1 MWLTLLALRNR
12 IGILMLSLAMVVLG
26 ATSLDR
32 LPVDLFP
39 NIQVPVA
46 FVGVIYKGAPPID
59 IEQSVLYPI
68 EKAVSSAS
76 NVEHVES
83 FAKYGFGSV
92 QIWFNWGADIN
103 VGQME
108 VMQRVTQILN
118 SLPPGI
124 LQPFIVK
131 FDVSNIP
138 VAFVTVSD
146 PNMDERGL
154 YDLAYNTIA
163 PQIEQIANVAAA
175 TVEGGK
181 IRQININLDPALL
194 HARSLSILDVVKS
207 VKAANLILPSGDIKA
222 GNLDY
227 NVFTN
232 NQFRTV
238 EPLNDVIVKVT
249 PQGQP
254 VRVRD
259 LGTVTDSS
267 DIQTN
272 IVRTDGRRSVYLRVN
287 KQPNANTVEVVDALR
302 KAMPKMI
309 GIPPSVKMGVSFDQS
324 VYIRQSIKNLME
336 QALHGSLLAAAVIL
350 VFLRNLTSTMIISV
364 AIPLSIMVTFI
375 ILYFSGQTLNA
386 FTLGGLALGIGR
398 LVDDSIVEL
407 ENIQRHLN
415 ASHERWETVRSLA
428 QDVAP
433 GARLNLDVPTKWEA
447 LLEAAREVA
456 MPIFASTVTTVVV
469 FLPILFVV
477 GIAKLLFIPLTITI
491 AIALFTSF
499 FVSRTVTPALCYKF
513 LKPEQEAHRAMPA
526 WFVTMMAWSQAKYEA
541 LDARY
546 EAALAW
552 ALVHKKALIVTV
564 VSIFL
569 VSLAMVPFIGSEF
582 IPVTDESQFRINV
595 RAPVGQRV
603 EKTEQQVAAIERVI
617 RETIPPDELETIVS
631 STGVLSQGRSSLFNR
646 NSGPHSSVISVY
658 LTPPDRRRPN
668 YLRLAMP
675 GTDWEI
681 QVPFGKRSQVQIMNE
696 VRPKVLK
703 LFPGV
708 AMFFDPGGLVKRVTS
723 FGSQKAVDVEI
734 YGYDMEKARGVI
746 QQVEAAMH
754 QTRGLA
760 DIEVSREENYPEL
773 DIDVD
778 REKAALLGVSET
790 DIANAVLFSL
800 NGNGQTDPIIFTDP
814 QNGNEYY
821 ISAWLAE
828 QYRKDLT
835 DLENHIL
842 LTSKAGTPVLLK
854 NVASIRFN
862 AGPVQIERKYFQRIV
877 HVTANPVGR
886 DLGGIAEELE
896 SRFADLQLPQG
907 FSLRLAGQVQQQRET
922 FEGLIFATVL
932 ALMLVYMV
940 MAAQFKSLLDPFIIM
955 FAVPMGL
962 PGVIWI
968 LLLTDT
974 TLSTTSFMGVIMMLG
989 IVVSNG
995 VLLVDYTNVLRRR
1008 GLALREA
1015 VVQAART
1022 RLRPILM
1029 TSLATVFG
1037 LLPMALGLGTGGET
1051 NAPLAR
1057 AVIGGL
1063 SVSTVLTLFLIP
1075 TLYLILEERF
1085 PRKADPM
1092 AEGDLSP
1099 NGRKERR
1106 GVGEMAES
1114 PARG

>member
-26 ATSLDR
+26 VTSLQR

-46 FVGVIYKGAPPID
+46 FVGVIYKGAPPLD
-59 IEQSVLYPI
+59 IEQSVVYPI

-83 FAKYGFGSV
+83 FAKQGLGAV

-108 VMQRVTQILN
+108 VMQRITQILN

-138 VAFVTVSD
+138 VAMVTVSSAD
-146 PNMDERGL
+146 LDERAL

-194 HARSLSILDVVKS
+194 NARGLSILDVVRA

-232 NQFRTV
+232 NQFKTV
-238 EPLNDVIVKVT
+238 EPIQDVIVKVN
-249 PQGQP
+249 PQGNP

-259 LGTVTDSS
+259 VGTVTDSS

-272 IVRTDGRRSVYLRVN
+272 IVRTDGARAVYLRVN
-287 KQPNANTVEVVDALR
+287 KQPIANTVEVVDALR
-302 KAMPKMI
+302 KALPNMI
-309 GIPPSVKMGVSFDQS
+309 GIPPGVKLGISFDQS
-324 VYIRQSIKNLME
+324 VYIRQSISNLVE

-350 VFLRNLTSTMIISV
+350 IFLRNLTSTLIISV
-364 AIPLSIMVTFI
+364 SIPLSILVTFI
-375 ILYFSGQTLNA
+375 VLYFSGQTLNV

-415 ASHERWETVRSLA
+415 ENRNRWTA
-428 QDVAP
+428 I
-433 GARLNLDVPTKWEA
+433 
-447 LLEAAREVA
+447 LEAAREVA

-469 FLPILFVV
+469 FLPMFFVV
-477 GIAKLLFIPLTITI
+477 GIARLLLIPLTLTI

-513 LKPEQEAHRAMPA
+513 LRPEHEAHRTMPR
-526 WFVTMMAWSQAKYEA
+526 WFVRVMDWSR
-541 LDARY
+541 ARY
-546 EAALAW
+546 EGLDRSYEDSLRWILRHRRLFLAAVLA
-552 ALVHKKALIVTV
+552 
-564 VSIFL
+564 IF
-569 VSLAMVPFIGSEF
+569 VGSLALLPFIGTEF
-582 IPVTDESQFRINV
+582 LPVSDESQFRIVV

-603 EKTEQQVAAIERVI
+603 EKTEQQVAEVERVL
-617 RETIPPDELETIVS
+617 RDNIPPGELETIVS
-631 STGVLSQGRSSLFNR
+631 STGVLSQGRSSLFNP
-646 NSGPHSSVISVY
+646 NTGPHTSVISVY
-658 LTPPDRRRPN
+658 LVPPDKR
-668 YLRLAMP
+668 
-675 GTDWEI
+675 T
-681 QVPFGKRSQVQIMNE
+681 RSQVEIMND
-696 VRPKVLK
+696 VRPKVVT

-734 YGYDMEKARGVI
+734 YGYDFEKARQAI
-746 QQVEAAMH
+746 RMVEDVMH
-754 QTRGLA
+754 KTPGLA
-760 DIEVSREENYPEL
+760 DIEVSREENYPE
-773 DIDVD
+773 INVVVD
-778 REKAALLGVSET
+778 REKAALLGISET
-790 DIANAVLFSL
+790 DVANAVLFSL
-800 NGNGQTDPIIFTDP
+800 NGNGQTDPIIYTDP

-828 QYRKDLT
+828 EHRKDLT
-835 DLENHIL
+835 DLENIL
-842 LTSKAGTPVLLK
+842 LTTKAGEPVLLK
-854 NVASIRFN
+854 NVASLKLN
-862 AGPVQIERKYFQRIV
+862 AGPVKIDRKYFQRVI
-877 HVTANPVGR
+877 HVTANPVNR
-886 DLGGIAEELE
+886 DLGAIAADLE
-896 SRFADLQLPQG
+896 AAFADLRLPAG
-907 FSLRLAGQVQQQRET
+907 FSIRLAGQIQQQRET
-922 FEGLIFATVL
+922 FQGLQFATVL
-932 ALMLVYMV
+932 ALLLVYMV
-940 MAAQFKSLLDPFIIM
+940 MAAQFKSLIDPFIIM
-955 FAVPMGL
+955 FSVPMGF
-962 PGVIWI
+962 PGVILI
-968 LLLTDT
+968 LFLTDT
-974 TLSTTSFMGVIMMLG
+974 TLSTTSMMGIIMMLG

-1008 GLALREA
+1008 GRPLLEA
-1015 VVQAART
+1015 VVQASRT

-1037 LLPMALGLGTGGET
+1037 LLPMAIGLGTGGET

-1057 AVIGGL
+1057 AVVGGL
-1063 SVSTVLTLFLIP
+1063 SVSTLLTLFLVP
-1075 TLYLILEERF
+1075 TMYVMLEERF
-1085 PRKADPM
+1085 PRRLADPQPE
-1092 AEGDLSP
+1092 AVPVSASE
-1099 NGRKERR
+1099 
-1106 GVGEMAES
+1106 V
-1114 PARG
+1114 PAL

>member
-12 IGILMLSLAMVVLG
+12 IGILMLALAMVVLG

-32 LPVDLFP
+32 LPIDLFP

-46 FVGVIYKGAPPID
+46 FVGVIYKGAPPLD
-59 IEQSVLYPI
+59 IEQSVIYPI

-83 FAKYGFGSV
+83 FSKHGIGAV

-118 SLPPGI
+118 NLPPGI

-138 VAFVTVSD
+138 VAFVTVSGS
-146 PNMDERGL
+146 NLDERAL
-154 YDLAYNTIA
+154 YDLSYNTIA
-163 PQIEQIANVAAA
+163 PQIEQLPNVAAA

-194 HARSLSILDVVKS
+194 HARGLSILDVVRA
-207 VKAANLILPSGDIKA
+207 VKAANLILPSGDIKI

-227 NVFTN
+227 NVFSN
-232 NQFRTV
+232 NQFKTV
-238 EPLNDVIVKVT
+238 EPIKDVIVKVN
-249 PQGQP
+249 PQGNP

-272 IVRTDGRRSVYLRVN
+272 VVRTDSQRAVYLRVN
-287 KQPNANTVEVVDALR
+287 KQPTANTVEVVDALR
-302 KAMPKMI
+302 KALPKMI
-309 GIPPSVKMGVSFDQS
+309 GIPSGVKLGVSFDQS
-324 VYIRQSIKNLME
+324 VYIRQAIKNLGE
-336 QALHGSLLAAAVIL
+336 QALHGSILAAAVIL
-350 VFLRNLTSTMIISV
+350 VFLRNLTSTLIISV
-364 AIPLSIMVTFI
+364 AIPLSILVTFI
-375 ILYFSGQTLNA
+375 LLYFTGQTLNV
-386 FTLGGLALGIGR
+386 FTLGGLALGVGR

-415 ASHERWETVRSLA
+415 TGQPRWEAVL
-428 QDVAP
+428 Q
-433 GARLNLDVPTKWEA
+433 
-447 LLEAAREVA
+447 AAREVA

-469 FLPILFVV
+469 FLPIFFVV
-477 GIAKLLFIPLTITI
+477 GIAKLLLIPLTFTI
-491 AIALFTSF
+491 AFALFTSF
-499 FVSRTVTPALCYKF
+499 FVSRTMTPALCYKF
-513 LKPEQEAHRAMPA
+513 LKPER
-526 WFVTMMAWSQAKYEA
+526 EA
-541 LDARY
+541 LRSMPDWWVRFMDWSRDRY
-546 EAALAW
+546 EAIDERYQQTLSWALAHRKILIGAIVLFFAGSM
-552 ALVHKKALIVTV
+552 ALVPL
-564 VSIFL
+564 
-569 VSLAMVPFIGSEF
+569 IGSEF
-582 IPVTDESQFRINV
+582 IPVTDESQFRIIV

-603 EKTEQQVAAIERVI
+603 EKTEQQVAEIERVI
-617 RETIPPDELETIVS
+617 RETVRPEELETIVS
-631 STGVLSQGRSSLFNR
+631 STGVLASGRSSLFNP
-646 NSGPHSSVISVY
+646 NTGPHTSIVQVY
-658 LTPPDRRRPN
+658 LTSPDRRRRN
-668 YLRLAMP
+668 Q
-675 GTDWEI
+675 I
-681 QVPFGKRSQVQIMNE
+681 QIMNE

-734 YGYDMEKARGVI
+734 YGYDFEKARGVI
-746 QQVEAAMH
+746 RQVDAIMH
-754 QTRGLA
+754 QTAGLA

-773 DIDVD
+773 DIEVD

-790 DIANAVLFSL
+790 DVANAVLFSL

-814 QNGNEYY
+814 NNGNEYY

-828 QYRKDLT
+828 EHRKDLN
-835 DLENHIL
+835 DLEQIL
-842 LTSKAGTPVLLK
+842 LTTRTGEPVLLK
-854 NVASIRFN
+854 NVAAIRFN
-862 AGPVQIERKYFQRIV
+862 SGPVKIDRKYFQRVI
-877 HVTANPVGR
+877 HITANPVNR
-886 DLGGIAEELE
+886 DLGSIAEELDA
-896 SRFADLQLPQG
+896 RFAELQLPPG
-907 FSLRLAGQVQQQRET
+907 FSIRLAGQIQQQRET
-922 FEGLIFATVL
+922 FEGLIFASVL
-932 ALMLVYMV
+932 ALLLVYMV
-940 MAAQFKSLLDPFIIM
+940 MAAQFKSLIDPFIIM
-955 FAVPMGL
+955 FAIPMGF
-962 PGVIWI
+962 PGVLWI

-1008 GLALREA
+1008 GKELHEA
-1015 VVQAART
+1015 VVLAART

-1037 LLPMALGLGTGGET
+1037 LLPMATGLGTGGET

-1057 AVIGGL
+1057 AVVGGL
-1063 SVSTVLTLFLIP
+1063 SVSTALTLFLIP
-1075 TLYLILEERF
+1075 TLYTMLEERF
-1085 PRKADPM
+1085 PRKSDPDM
-1092 AEGDLSP
+1092 PPDSGNGLSEVP
-1099 NGRKERR
+1099 ERQGRGQEIERA
-1106 GVGEMAES
+1106 VTA
-1114 PARG
+1114 